1 LTARAKLASARAA
14 ERAARAEADALR
26 GQDRS
31 KALARWRPTP
41 AAILGLSIVALVS
54 LVAITAD
61 QISPKPPDVQELIQR
76 LEAPSWSG
84 GEHGYLMG
92 SDHLGRDILSRVIH
106 GARVSLVVGFAGV
119 ALSGGVGVTLGL
131 VAGYLGGW
139 WERVIMRIADV
150 QQAIPA
156 LVLAIAVVAVLRPSL
171 VNLIVVLAITTWVGF
186 ARVVRSEVLAVRETL
201 LVEAARVIGATEAR
215 IITRHI
221 LPNVA
226 ASIIVIASLMVAN
239 LILFEASLSFLGLG
253 VPPTVPSWGR
263 MVFEGIEYVDTAW
276 WIPLVPGLAVMITV
290 LGINL
295 SGDWLRD
302 ALDPRQ
308 RMR

>member
-1 LTARAKLASARAA
+1 MKLAGARAA
-14 ERAARAEADALR
+14 EAKAEARIAR
-26 GQDRS
+26 ERRRT
-31 KALARWRPTP
+31 KRLARWRPTP
-41 AAILGLSIVALVS
+41 AALIGLSIVASVA
-54 LVAITAD
+54 LVAIAAD
-61 QISPKPPDVQELIQR
+61 LITPSPPDLQR
-76 LEAPSWSG
+76 LPARLDAPSWTG
-84 GEHGYLMG
+84 GTQGFLLG
-92 SDHLGRDILSRVIH
+92 SDHLGRDILSRAIH

-131 VAGYLGGW
+131 IAGYLGGW
-139 WERVIMRIADV
+139 WDRVIMRIADV

-156 LVLAIAVVAVLRPSL
+156 LVLAIAVVAMLRPSL
-171 VNLIVVLAITTWVGF
+171 VNLIVVLAVTTWVGF
-186 ARVVRSEVLAVRETL
+186 ARIVRSEVLAVRESL
-201 LVEAARVIGATEAR
+201 LVEAARVIGATDAR
-215 IITRHI
+215 IIARHI

-239 LILFEASLSFLGLG
+239 MILFEASLSFLGLG

-276 WIPLVPGLAVMITV
+276 WVPVFPGLAVMATV

-295 SGDWLRD
+295 AGDWLRD
-302 ALDPRQ
+302 ALDPRL

>member
-1 LTARAKLASARAA
+1 
-14 ERAARAEADALR
+14 
-26 GQDRS
+26 
-31 KALARWRPTP
+31 
-41 AAILGLSIVALVS
+41 
-54 LVAITAD
+54 
-61 QISPKPPDVQELIQR
+61 
-76 LEAPSWSG
+76 
-84 GEHGYLMG
+84 
-92 SDHLGRDILSRVIH
+92 
-106 GARVSLVVGFAGV
+106 
-119 ALSGGVGVTLGL
+119 VTLGL